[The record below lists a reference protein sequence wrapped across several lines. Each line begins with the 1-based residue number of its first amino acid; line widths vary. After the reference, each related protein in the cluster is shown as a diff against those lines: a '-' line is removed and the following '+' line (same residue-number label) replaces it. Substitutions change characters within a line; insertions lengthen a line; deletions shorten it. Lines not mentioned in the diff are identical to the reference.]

1 MQRQELKK
9 EAQIENKKTKGK
21 EMCFFDIIL
30 CLFTFI
36 IIKLMTYSLKYSI
49 FVSGNKIKWR
59 RNFV

>member
-1 MQRQELKK
+1 
-9 EAQIENKKTKGK
+9 
-21 EMCFFDIIL
+21 MCFFDIIL

>member
-1 MQRQELKK
+1 MW
-9 EAQIENKKTKGK
+9 
-21 EMCFFDIIL
+21 FFDNIL

-36 IIKLMTYSLKYSI
+36 IIKLMTYGLKYSI

>member
-1 MQRQELKK
+1 
-9 EAQIENKKTKGK
+9 
-21 EMCFFDIIL
+21 MCFFDIIL
-30 CLFTFI
+30 CLFMFI